1 MGNCLVMQEKLIIKV
16 MKTDGKVLEYK
27 APLKAHQVLSDFAG
41 HAISGTLPVLR
52 HLHPDDNMA
61 GGHLYYL
68 LPLPSPPPAVAEK
81 KRVRFANPEVEV
93 GQESGVVRI
102 KLVISKQEL
111 EVMLRKGGFSIDEM
125 VYDQLKRK
133 QISLDDQKDHEF
145 DDHVVDDDDHDDGWK
160 PVLES
165 IPEVN

>member
-1 MGNCLVMQEKLIIKV
+1 MQYLTHSQSSGISTRMTTWPAV
-16 MKTDGKVLEYK
+16 TCTTSS
-27 APLKAHQVLSDFAG
+27 LS
-41 HAISGTLPVLR
+41 
-52 HLHPDDNMA
+52 HP
-61 GGHLYYL
+61 
-68 LPLPSPPPAVAEK
+68 PPPAVAEK